1 LVELNR
7 DGLRRMIQ
15 LSGKFIDVPMDLADA
30 SIMVASEKLNT
41 LKILSID
48 SDFYVYR
55 NIRNQYLQNLF
66 L

>member
-1 LVELNR
+1 MVELNR

>member
-1 LVELNR
+1 
-7 DGLRRMIQ
+7 MIQ